1 MSELVSSEQI
11 ENLVDKIIE
20 EKLDKYFRMSRPGF
34 EIVSGHKVPG
44 HGIGEFCVT
53 TDTSQ
58 GLHFYEGGRGKMG
71 ANQSIEIYGGDGGV
85 EDGKINKKEDY
96 GVVVEAINGS
106 VLIKATNDLVLEG
119 AQVKIRAI
127 GGDDEDDPGGVLKL
141 NGDKIIQGDSPSIAF
156 IADNAD
162 FIGILETHIIGGS
175 TDIYGETSVE
185 ISEGVDDLLSTSV
198 VDRLTKLSDDIK
210 RIGIFDL

>member
-44 HGIGEFCVT
+44 HGIGEFCMT

-198 VDRLTKLSDDIK
+198 VDRLTKLSDDLK
-210 RIGIFDL
+210 RIGVFS

>member
-1 MSELVSSEQI
+1 MSELVSSKQI
-11 ENLVDKIIE
+11 EDLVNKIVE
-20 EKLDKYFRMSRPGF
+20 EKLENYFRMSRPGF

-44 HGIGEFCVT
+44 HGIGEFCIT

-58 GLHFYEGGRGKMG
+58 GVHFYEGGRGKMG

>member
-1 MSELVSSEQI
+1 MSEIVSSKQI
-11 ENLVDKIIE
+11 EDLVNKIVE
-20 EKLDKYFRMSRPGF
+20 EKLENYFRMSRPGF

-44 HGIGEFCVT
+44 HGIGEFCMT

-58 GLHFYEGGRGKMG
+58 GVHFYEGGRGKMG

-85 EDGKINKKEDY
+85 EDGKVNKKEDY
-96 GVVVEAINGS
+96 GVVIEAINGS
-106 VLIKATNDLVLEG
+106 VLIKARHDLVLQGE
-119 AQVKIRAI
+119 QVKIQAL
-127 GGDDEDDPGGVLKL
+127 GGDGEGEPGGVLHL
-141 NGDKIIQGDSPSIAF
+141 SGGKIIQGEAPSIAF
-156 IADNAD
+156 IANNAD

-210 RIGIFDL
+210 RIALFS

>member
-1 MSELVSSEQI
+1 MSEIVSSKQI
-11 ENLVDKIIE
+11 EDLVNKIVE
-20 EKLDKYFRMSRPGF
+20 EKLENYFRMSRPGF

-44 HGIGEFCVT
+44 HGIGEFCMT

-58 GLHFYEGGRGKMG
+58 GVHFYEGGRGKMG

-85 EDGKINKKEDY
+85 EDGKVNKKEDY
-96 GVVVEAINGS
+96 GVVIEAINGS
-106 VLIKATNDLVLEG
+106 VLIKARHDLVLQGE
-119 AQVKIRAI
+119 QVKIQAL
-127 GGDDEDDPGGVLKL
+127 GGDGEDEPGGVLHL
-141 NGDKIIQGDSPSIAF
+141 SGGKIIQGEAPSIAF

-210 RIGIFDL
+210 RIALF

>member
-11 ENLVDKIIE
+11 EKLVDKIIE

-44 HGIGEFCVT
+44 HGIGEFCMT

-58 GLHFYEGGRGKMG
+58 GVHFYEGGRGKMG

-85 EDGKINKKEDY
+85 EDGKVNKKEDY
-96 GVVVEAINGS
+96 GVVVEAIKGS
-106 VLIKATNDLVLEG
+106 VLITAEHDLVLK
-119 AQVKIRAI
+119 ANNIKILAA
-127 GGDDEDDPGGVLKL
+127 ETLQL
-141 NGDKIIQGDSPSIAF
+141 NGGKIIQGDAPSIAF
-156 IADNAD
+156 VANNAD

-198 VDRLTKLSDDIK
+198 VDRLTKLSNDIK
-210 RIGIFDL
+210 RIGIFGF

>member
-1 MSELVSSEQI
+1 MSELVSSKQI
-11 ENLVDKIIE
+11 EDLVNKIVE
-20 EKLDKYFRMSRPGF
+20 EKLENYFRMSRPGF

-44 HGIGEFCVT
+44 HGIGEFCMT
-53 TDTSQ
+53 TDTTQ
-58 GLHFYEGGRGKMG
+58 GVHFYEGGRGKIG

-85 EDGKINKKEDY
+85 DYKKGGKVNKKEDY
-96 GVVVEAINGS
+96 GVVVEAIHGS
-106 VLIKATNDLVLEG
+106 VLVSAEHDLVLK
-119 AQVKIRAI
+119 ANNIKILAA
-127 GGDDEDDPGGVLKL
+127 DTLQL
-141 NGDKIIQGDSPSIAF
+141 NGGKIIQGDAPSISFVAN
-156 IADNAD
+156 NAD

-210 RIGIFDL
+210 RIAIFS

>member
-1 MSELVSSEQI
+1 MSELVSSKQI
-11 ENLVDKIIE
+11 EDLVNKIVE
-20 EKLDKYFRMSRPGF
+20 EKLENYFRMSRPGF

-44 HGIGEFCVT
+44 HGIGEFCMT
-53 TDTSQ
+53 TDTTQ

-71 ANQSIEIYGGDGGV
+71 ANQSIEIYGGAGGA
-85 EDGKINKKEDY
+85 EDGKLNKREDY

-127 GGDDEDDPGGVLKL
+127 GGDDKDDPGGVLKL
-141 NGDKIIQGDSPSIAF
+141 NGDKIIQGDSPTITLV
-156 IADNAD
+156 ADNAD
-162 FIGILETHIIGGS
+162 VIGRFETHIIGGT
-175 TDIYGETSVE
+175 TDIYGETAVE

-210 RIGIFDL
+210 RIAIFS

>member
-11 ENLVDKIIE
+11 EKLVDKIIE

-44 HGIGEFCVT
+44 HGIGEFCMT

-58 GLHFYEGGRGKMG
+58 GVHFYEGGRGKMG

-85 EDGKINKKEDY
+85 EDGKVNKKEDY
-96 GVVVEAINGS
+96 GVVVEAIKGS
-106 VLIKATNDLVLEG
+106 VLITAEHDLVLK
-119 AQVKIRAI
+119 ANTIKILA
-127 GGDDEDDPGGVLKL
+127 DETLQL
-141 NGDKIIQGDSPSIAF
+141 NGGKIIQGDAPSIAF
-156 IADNAD
+156 VADNAD

>member
-11 ENLVDKIIE
+11 EKLVDKIIE

-44 HGIGEFCVT
+44 HGIGEFCMT

-58 GLHFYEGGRGKMG
+58 GVHFYEGGRGKMG

-85 EDGKINKKEDY
+85 EDGKVNKKEDY
-96 GVVVEAINGS
+96 GVVVEAIKGS
-106 VLIKATNDLVLEG
+106 VLITAEHDLVLK
-119 AQVKIRAI
+119 ANNIKILAA
-127 GGDDEDDPGGVLKL
+127 ETLQL
-141 NGDKIIQGDSPSIAF
+141 NGGRLIQGDAPTIAF
-156 IADNAD
+156 VANNAD

-210 RIGIFDL
+210 RIAIFS

>member
-1 MSELVSSEQI
+1 MSELVSSKQI
-11 ENLVDKIIE
+11 EDLVNKIVE
-20 EKLDKYFRMSRPGF
+20 EKLENYFRMSRPGF

-44 HGIGEFCVT
+44 HGIGEFCMT
-53 TDTSQ
+53 TDTTQ

-71 ANQSIEIYGGDGGV
+71 ANQSIEIYGGAGGA
-85 EDGKINKKEDY
+85 EDGKLNKREDY

-127 GGDDEDDPGGVLKL
+127 GGDDKDDPGGVLKL
-141 NGDKIIQGDSPSIAF
+141 NGDKLIQGDSPTITLV
-156 IADNAD
+156 ADNAD
-162 FIGILETHIIGGS
+162 VIGRFETHIIGGT
-175 TDIYGETSVE
+175 TDIYGETAVE

>member
-1 MSELVSSEQI
+1 MSELVSSKQI
-11 ENLVDKIIE
+11 EDLVNKIVE
-20 EKLDKYFRMSRPGF
+20 EKLENYFRMSRPGF

-44 HGIGEFCVT
+44 HGIGEFCMT

-58 GLHFYEGGRGKMG
+58 GVHFYEGGRGKMG

-85 EDGKINKKEDY
+85 EDGKVNKKEDY
-96 GVVVEAINGS
+96 GVVVEAIKGS
-106 VLIKATNDLVLEG
+106 VLITAEHDLVLK
-119 AQVKIRAI
+119 ANNIKILAA
-127 GGDDEDDPGGVLKL
+127 ETLQL
-141 NGDKIIQGDSPSIAF
+141 NGGKIIQGDAPSIAF
-156 IADNAD
+156 VANNAD

-210 RIGIFDL
+210 RIAIFS

>member
-1 MSELVSSEQI
+1 MSELVSSKEI
-11 ENLVDKIIE
+11 EDLVNKIVE
-20 EKLDKYFRMSRPGF
+20 EKLEKYFRMSRPGF

-44 HGIGEFCVT
+44 HGIGEFCMT

-85 EDGKINKKEDY
+85 EDGKVNKKEDY
-96 GVVVEAINGS
+96 GVVVEAIKGS
-106 VLIKATNDLVLEG
+106 VLITAEHDLVLK
-119 AQVKIRAI
+119 ANTIKILA
-127 GGDDEDDPGGVLKL
+127 DDTLQL
-141 NGDKIIQGDSPSIAF
+141 NGGKIIQGDAPSIAF
-156 IADNAD
+156 VADNAD

-210 RIGIFDL
+210 RIAIFS

>member
-1 MSELVSSEQI
+1 MSEIVSSKQI
-11 ENLVDKIIE
+11 EELVNKIVE
-20 EKLDKYFRMSRPGF
+20 EKLENYFRMSRPGF

-44 HGIGEFCVT
+44 HGIGEFCMT
-53 TDTSQ
+53 TDTTQ

-210 RIGIFDL
+210 RIALF

>member
-1 MSELVSSEQI
+1 MSELVSSKQI
-11 ENLVDKIIE
+11 EDLVNKIVE
-20 EKLDKYFRMSRPGF
+20 EKLENYFRMSRPGF

-44 HGIGEFCVT
+44 HGIGEFCMT
-53 TDTSQ
+53 TDTTQ

-71 ANQSIEIYGGDGGV
+71 ANQSIEIYGGAGGA
-85 EDGKINKKEDY
+85 EDGKLNKREDY

-127 GGDDEDDPGGVLKL
+127 GGDDKDDPGGVLKL
-141 NGDKIIQGDSPSIAF
+141 NGDKLIQGDSPTITLV
-156 IADNAD
+156 ADNAD
-162 FIGILETHIIGGS
+162 VIGRFETHIIGGT
-175 TDIYGETSVE
+175 TDIYGETAVE

-198 VDRLTKLSDDIK
+198 VDRLTKLSNDIK
-210 RIGIFDL
+210 RIGIFGF

>member
-1 MSELVSSEQI
+1 MSELVSSKQI
-11 ENLVDKIIE
+11 EDLVNKIVE
-20 EKLDKYFRMSRPGF
+20 EKLENYFRMSRPGF

-44 HGIGEFCVT
+44 HGIGEFCIT
-53 TDTSQ
+53 TDTTQ
-58 GLHFYEGGRGKMG
+58 GLHFYEGGRAKMG

-198 VDRLTKLSDDIK
+198 VDRLTKLSDDLK
-210 RIGIFDL
+210 RIGVFS

>member
-1 MSELVSSEQI
+1 MSELVSSKQI
-11 ENLVDKIIE
+11 EDLVNKIVE
-20 EKLDKYFRMSRPGF
+20 EKLENYFRMSRPGF

-44 HGIGEFCVT
+44 HGIGEFCMT
-53 TDTSQ
+53 TDTTQ

-71 ANQSIEIYGGDGGV
+71 ANQSIEIYGGAGGA
-85 EDGKINKKEDY
+85 EDGKLNKREDY

-127 GGDDEDDPGGVLKL
+127 GGDDKDDPGGVLKL
-141 NGDKIIQGDSPSIAF
+141 NGDKIIQGDSPTITLV
-156 IADNAD
+156 ADNAD
-162 FIGILETHIIGGS
+162 VIGRFETHIIGGT
-175 TDIYGETSVE
+175 TDIYGETAVE

-198 VDRLTKLSDDIK
+198 VDRLTKLSNDIK
-210 RIGIFDL
+210 RIGIFGF

>member
-1 MSELVSSEQI
+1 MSELVSSKQI
-11 ENLVDKIIE
+11 EDLVNKIVE
-20 EKLDKYFRMSRPGF
+20 EKLENYFRMSRPGF

-44 HGIGEFCVT
+44 HGIGEFCIT
-53 TDTSQ
+53 TDTTQ
-58 GLHFYEGGRGKMG
+58 GLHFYEGGRAKMG
-71 ANQSIEIYGGDGGV
+71 ANQSIEIYGGDGGA

-162 FIGILETHIIGGS
+162 FVGILETHIIGGS

>member
-44 HGIGEFCVT
+44 HGNGEFCMT

-106 VLIKATNDLVLEG
+106 VLIKATHDLVLEG

-127 GGDDEDDPGGVLKL
+127 GGDTEDDPGGVLKL
-141 NGDKIIQGDSPSIAF
+141 SGDKIIQGDSPSIAF

-162 FIGILETHIIGGS
+162 FVGILETHIIGGS

-198 VDRLTKLSDDIK
+198 VKRLTKLTDDLK
-210 RIGIFDL
+210 RIGVFS

>member
-11 ENLVDKIIE
+11 EKLVDKIIE

-44 HGIGEFCVT
+44 HGIGEFCMT

-58 GLHFYEGGRGKMG
+58 GVHFYEGGRGKMG

-85 EDGKINKKEDY
+85 EDGKVNKKEDY
-96 GVVVEAINGS
+96 GVVVEAIKGS
-106 VLIKATNDLVLEG
+106 VLITAEHDLVLK
-119 AQVKIRAI
+119 ANNIKILAA
-127 GGDDEDDPGGVLKL
+127 ETLQL
-141 NGDKIIQGDSPSIAF
+141 NGGKIIQGDAPSIAF
-156 IADNAD
+156 VANNAD

-210 RIGIFDL
+210 RIAIFS

>member
-1 MSELVSSEQI
+1 MSELVSSKQI
-11 ENLVDKIIE
+11 EDLVNKIVE
-20 EKLDKYFRMSRPGF
+20 EKLENYFRMSRPGF

-44 HGIGEFCVT
+44 HGIGEFCMT
-53 TDTSQ
+53 TDTTQ

-71 ANQSIEIYGGDGGV
+71 ANQSIEIYGGAGGA
-85 EDGKINKKEDY
+85 EDGKLNKREDY

-127 GGDDEDDPGGVLKL
+127 GGDDKDDPGGVLKL
-141 NGDKIIQGDSPSIAF
+141 NGDKLIQGDSPTITLV
-156 IADNAD
+156 ADNAD
-162 FIGILETHIIGGS
+162 VIGRFETHIIGGT

-210 RIGIFDL
+210 RIAIFS

>member
-11 ENLVDKIIE
+11 EKLVDKIIE

-44 HGIGEFCVT
+44 HGIGEFCMT

-58 GLHFYEGGRGKMG
+58 GVHFYEGGRGKMG

-85 EDGKINKKEDY
+85 EDGKVNKKEDY
-96 GVVVEAINGS
+96 GVVVEAIKGS
-106 VLIKATNDLVLEG
+106 VLITAEHDLVLK
-119 AQVKIRAI
+119 ANNIKILAA
-127 GGDDEDDPGGVLKL
+127 ETLQL
-141 NGDKIIQGDSPSIAF
+141 NGGKIIQGDAPSIAF
-156 IADNAD
+156 VANNAD

-198 VDRLTKLSDDIK
+198 VDRLTKLSEDIK
-210 RIGIFDL
+210 RVALF

>member
-1 MSELVSSEQI
+1 MSELVSSKQI
-11 ENLVDKIIE
+11 EDLVNKIVE
-20 EKLDKYFRMSRPGF
+20 EKLENYFRMSRPGF

-44 HGIGEFCVT
+44 HGIGEFCMT

-58 GLHFYEGGRGKMG
+58 GVHFYEGGRGKMG

-85 EDGKINKKEDY
+85 EDGKVNKKEDY
-96 GVVVEAINGS
+96 GVVVEAIKGS
-106 VLIKATNDLVLEG
+106 VLITAEHDLVLK
-119 AQVKIRAI
+119 ANNIKILAA
-127 GGDDEDDPGGVLKL
+127 ETLQL
-141 NGDKIIQGDSPSIAF
+141 NGGRLIQGDAPTIAF
-156 IADNAD
+156 VANNAD

-210 RIGIFDL
+210 RIAIFS

>member
-1 MSELVSSEQI
+1 MSELVSSKQI
-11 ENLVDKIIE
+11 EDLVNKIVEDKLE
-20 EKLDKYFRMSRPGF
+20 NYFRMSRPGF

-44 HGIGEFCVT
+44 HGIGEFCMT

-58 GLHFYEGGRGKMG
+58 GVHFYEGGRGKMG

-85 EDGKINKKEDY
+85 EDGKVNKKEDY
-96 GVVVEAINGS
+96 GVVVEAIKGS
-106 VLIKATNDLVLEG
+106 VLITAEHDLVLK
-119 AQVKIRAI
+119 ANNIKILAA
-127 GGDDEDDPGGVLKL
+127 ETLQL
-141 NGDKIIQGDSPSIAF
+141 NGGRLIQGDAPTIAF
-156 IADNAD
+156 VANNAD

-210 RIGIFDL
+210 RIAIFS

>member
-1 MSELVSSEQI
+1 MSELVSSKQI
-11 ENLVDKIIE
+11 EDLVNKIVE
-20 EKLDKYFRMSRPGF
+20 EKLENYFRMSRPGF

-44 HGIGEFCVT
+44 HGIGEFCMT
-53 TDTSQ
+53 TDTTQ

-141 NGDKIIQGDSPSIAF
+141 NGDKIITGESPTIAL
-156 IADNAD
+156 AAENAD
-162 FIGILETHIIGGS
+162 IIGRSETHIIGGT

-210 RIGIFDL
+210 RIGLFDL

>member
-1 MSELVSSEQI
+1 MSELVSSKQI
-11 ENLVDKIIE
+11 EDLVNKIVE
-20 EKLDKYFRMSRPGF
+20 EKLENYFRMSRPGF

-44 HGIGEFCVT
+44 HGIGEFCMT
-53 TDTSQ
+53 TDTTQ

-71 ANQSIEIYGGDGGV
+71 ANQSIEIYGGAGGA
-85 EDGKINKKEDY
+85 EDGKLNKREDY

-127 GGDDEDDPGGVLKL
+127 GGDDKDDPGGVLKL
-141 NGDKIIQGDSPSIAF
+141 NGDKLIQGDSPTITLV
-156 IADNAD
+156 ADNAD
-162 FIGILETHIIGGS
+162 VIGRFETHIIGGT
-175 TDIYGETSVE
+175 TDIYGETAVE

-210 RIGIFDL
+210 RIGIFGL